1 MKKHKLEIIVF
12 LSGAIG
18 MGLELIAAR
27 VLSPYVGSS
36 NIVWTSI
43 IGIILA
49 SMSIGYWLGGKE
61 ADKDANIDKLSNI
74 LLLAAI
80 FTGLIPLLETII
92 VKLLA
97 GMISNLIIAAILC
110 AIIVFSIPSFILAM
124 ISPFAV
130 KIKSKED
137 NEIGSLS
144 GRISSLS
151 TIGSIVGTFL
161 MGFVLIPNIGVTNI
175 NIGVTILL
183 IFMSFIAREKIDKK
197 FIYTSILSISI
208 ILILIIL
215 GKWVFKLSNPDIVL
229 DTDSQYSRIWVKQIQ
244 TQKANYKTL
253 QVDTGLESYINAETG
268 EMGARYLRYY
278 DLFEY
283 FNKDA
288 KNTLLIGGAA
298 YTYPIHYL
306 QKYEDKKIDVVE
318 IDDKMTQIAVE
329 QFGLNIKDSRL
340 QVFNQDGR
348 SYLNYSKNKYDTIL
362 IDAFKGLNAP
372 FELTTYEALVHARN
386 MLNENGLVLTNII
399 ASIEGEESDFIEYE
413 YATYKAIF
421 DDVKIFMVANKDR
434 TDRQNLIL
442 VGIKGNPQIDET
454 KSSEYLQYLDMEVTN
469 FETDK
474 NIVTDDF
481 APIGN

>member
-36 NIVWTSI
+36 NVVWTSI

-49 SMSIGYWLGGKE
+49 SMSIGYWVGGKR

-80 FTGLIPLLETII
+80 FTSLMPLLETVI
-92 VKLLA
+92 VKILA
-97 GMISNLIIAAILC
+97 ELIPNLIVAAILC

-151 TIGSIVGTFL
+151 TIGSIIGTFL

-175 NIGVTILL
+175 NIGVTIVLVL
-183 IFMSFIAREKIDKK
+183 MSFIAREKLDKK
-197 FIYTSILSISI
+197 FIYTSILSICI

-215 GKWVFKLSNPDIVL
+215 GKWIFKLKNPDILL
-229 DTDSQYSRIWVKQIQ
+229 DTDSQYSRIWVKQIK
-244 TQKANYKTL
+244 TEKATYKTL

-288 KNTLLIGGAA
+288 KDTLLIGGAA

-306 QKYEDKKIDVVE
+306 QKYKDKKIDVVE
-318 IDDKMTQIAVE
+318 IDDKMTRIAVE
-329 QFGLNIKDSRL
+329 QFGLNINDSRL
-340 QVFNQDGR
+340 HVFNQDGR

-372 FELTTYEALVHARN
+372 FELTTYEALSHAKDI
-386 MLNENGLVLTNII
+386 LKPNGIVLTNII
-399 ASIEGEESDFIEYE
+399 ASIEGEESKFIQYE
-413 YATYKAIF
+413 YATYRAVF

-442 VGIKGNPQIDET
+442 VGIKGNPEID
-454 KSSEYLQYLDMEVTN
+454 KSKISEYERYLDMEVTQ
-469 FETDK
+469 FETNK
-474 NIVTDDF
+474 RIVTDDF
-481 APIGN
+481 APIGH

>member
-36 NIVWTSI
+36 NVVWTSI

-49 SMSIGYWLGGKE
+49 SMSIGYWIGGKK
-61 ADKDANIDKLSNI
+61 ADKDANLDKLSNI

-80 FTGLIPLLETII
+80 FTGAIPLLETVI
-92 VKLLA
+92 VKLFA
-97 GMISNLIIAAILC
+97 GIISNLIVAAILC

-130 KIKSKED
+130 KIKSMED
-137 NEIGSLS
+137 DEIGSLS

-183 IFMSFIAREKIDKK
+183 VLMSFIAREKIDKK

-208 ILILIIL
+208 ILILVIL
-215 GKWVFKLSNPDIVL
+215 GKWIFKLSNPDIVL

-253 QVDTGLESYINAETG
+253 QVDTGLESYINQETG

-283 FNKDA
+283 FNKNA

-306 QKYEDKKIDVVE
+306 QKYKDKKIDVVE
-318 IDDKMTQIAVE
+318 IDDKMTKIAVD
-329 QFGLNIKDSRL
+329 QFELNINDSRL

-372 FELTTYEALVHARN
+372 FELTTYEALVHAKN

-413 YATYKAIF
+413 YSTYKAIF
-421 DDVKIFMVANKDR
+421 DEVKIFMVANKDG

-442 VGIKGNPQIDET
+442 MGIKGNPQIDET
-454 KSSEYLQYLDMEVTN
+454 KTSEYLQYLDMEVTE

>member
-36 NIVWTSI
+36 NVVWTSI

-49 SMSIGYWLGGKE
+49 SMSIGYWIGGKK
-61 ADKDANIDKLSNI
+61 ADKDADIDKLSNI

-80 FTGLIPLLETII
+80 FTGAIPLLETAI
-92 VKLLA
+92 VKLFA
-97 GMISNLIIAAILC
+97 GIIPNLIIAAILC

-151 TIGSIVGTFL
+151 TIGSILGTFL

-175 NIGVTILL
+175 NIGVTIILVL
-183 IFMSFIAREKIDKK
+183 MSFIAREKIDKK
-197 FIYTSILSISI
+197 FIYTSILYICI
-208 ILILIIL
+208 ILILVIL
-215 GKWVFKLSNPDIVL
+215 GKWIFKLSNPDIVL

-253 QVDTGLESYINAETG
+253 QVDTGLESYINQETG

-283 FNKDA
+283 FDKDA

-306 QKYEDKKIDVVE
+306 QKYQDKKIDVVE

-329 QFGLNIKDSRL
+329 QFGLNINDSRL
-340 QVFNQDGR
+340 HVFNQDGR

-372 FELTTYEALVHARN
+372 FELTTYEALVHAKN

-413 YATYKAIF
+413 YATYRAVF

-434 TDRQNLIL
+434 MDRQNLIL

-454 KSSEYLQYLDMEVTN
+454 KSSEYLQYLDMEVTD
-469 FETDK
+469 FETDR

-481 APIGN
+481 APVGN